1 MHMYHIFL
9 ILHCISWISLHS
21 SDCQHSL
28 SICCTSIKILTMLSE
43 FSGDTL
49 KLKRQCADYLSKRRS
64 LWVPLVLS
72 VKLQVEKHLWI
83 NILIRCTRKTSI
95 AVQEKKKNSCVC
107 VLCVF
112 TCKYKG
118 KKGGRHL
125 RREKDRELFST
136 TYNFKT
142 LKWFSIPACPSLPL
156 PWQMLQNWI

>member
-1 MHMYHIFL
+1 MESMHMYHIFL

-21 SDCQHSL
+21 SDCHHSL

-107 VLCVF
+107 VCALCIHLQIQRKKRGQAF
-112 TCKYKG
+112 TQ
-118 KKGGRHL
+118 
-125 RREKDRELFST
+125 RERQRAFF
-136 TYNFKT
+136 YYVQF
-142 LKWFSIPACPSLPL
+142 
-156 PWQMLQNWI
+156 QNT